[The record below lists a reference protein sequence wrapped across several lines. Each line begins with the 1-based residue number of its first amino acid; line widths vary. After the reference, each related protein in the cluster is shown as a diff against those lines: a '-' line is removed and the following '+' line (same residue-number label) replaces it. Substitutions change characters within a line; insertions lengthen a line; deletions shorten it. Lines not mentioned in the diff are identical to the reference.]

1 MMLTIP
7 TWRLIEGFGYGH
19 GYGFVPLQLDVLDG
33 LPHVEL
39 VVGYMLDG
47 KRLSLGSMPSS
58 LKDLERVEVVRESKS
73 NFCLVFLR
81 KT

>member
-1 MMLTIP
+1 MD
-7 TWRLIEGFGYGH
+7 Y